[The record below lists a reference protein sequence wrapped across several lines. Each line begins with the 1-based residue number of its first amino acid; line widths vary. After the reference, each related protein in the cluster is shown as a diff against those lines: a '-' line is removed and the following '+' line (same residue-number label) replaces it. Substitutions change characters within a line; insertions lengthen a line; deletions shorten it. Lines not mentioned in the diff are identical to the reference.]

1 MILSRR
7 SFLKV
12 AGLSAVAVAGA
23 SMFTGCN
30 VNNLFSTGVVYSAEV
45 GSSITEDTIKKLNES
60 KYTNAVP
67 GHSDLYSNNDG
78 KCKEAVQ
85 NQLNGAQVLSNIPGA
100 KNVEVE
106 SAKTKMVKRPAL
118 MSSRPFWLRRPPLP
132 TADFPT
138 PSHER
143 RAFARLFLFCP
154 ACAHPLLH
162 CMAAVIYNKEYCKHH
177 PVFSRKDT
185 LSCEF
190 VFIPLA
196 ARST

>member
-30 VNNLFSTGVVYSAEV
+30 VNNLFSTGVVYSGKE
-45 GSSITEDTIKKLNES
+45 GENIDSDLIKKLNEN
-60 KYTNAVP
+60 KFANAVP
-67 GHSDLYSNNDG
+67 GHSDLYSNNPT

-106 SAKTKMVKRPAL
+106 SAKIGFALDKDGKETSTYVIKAVLVKK
-118 MSSRPFWLRRPPLP
+118 
-132 TADFPT
+132 TT
-138 PSHER
+138 
-143 RAFARLFLFCP
+143 
-154 ACAHPLLH
+154 
-162 CMAAVIYNKEYCKHH
+162 
-177 PVFSRKDT
+177 
-185 LSCEF
+185 
-190 VFIPLA
+190 
-196 ARST
+196 STNS

>member
-30 VNNLFSTGVVYSAEV
+30 VNNLFSTGVVYSGKE
-45 GSSITEDTIKKLNES
+45 GENIDSDLIKKLNEN
-60 KYTNAVP
+60 KFANAVP
-67 GHSDLYSNNDG
+67 GHSNLYSNNPT

-106 SAKTKMVKRPAL
+106 SAKIGFALDKDGKETSTYVIKAVLVKK
-118 MSSRPFWLRRPPLP
+118 
-132 TADFPT
+132 TT
-138 PSHER
+138 
-143 RAFARLFLFCP
+143 
-154 ACAHPLLH
+154 
-162 CMAAVIYNKEYCKHH
+162 
-177 PVFSRKDT
+177 
-185 LSCEF
+185 
-190 VFIPLA
+190 
-196 ARST
+196 STNG

>member
-30 VNNLFSTGVVYSAEV
+30 VNNLFSTGVVYSGKE
-45 GSSITEDTIKKLNES
+45 GENIDSDLIKKLNEN
-60 KYTNAVP
+60 KFANAVP
-67 GHSDLYSNNDG
+67 GHSDLYSNNPT

-106 SAKTKMVKRPAL
+106 SAKIGFALDKDGKETSTYVIKAVLVKK
-118 MSSRPFWLRRPPLP
+118 
-132 TADFPT
+132 TT
-138 PSHER
+138 
-143 RAFARLFLFCP
+143 
-154 ACAHPLLH
+154 
-162 CMAAVIYNKEYCKHH
+162 
-177 PVFSRKDT
+177 
-185 LSCEF
+185 
-190 VFIPLA
+190 
-196 ARST
+196 STNG

>member
-23 SMFTGCN
+23 SMFTGCS
-30 VNNLFSTGVVYSAEV
+30 VNNLFSTGVVYSAKV

-85 NQLNGAQVLSNIPGA
+85 NQLNGAQLLSDIPGA
-100 KNVEVE
+100 KDVEVE
-106 SAKTKMVKRPAL
+106 SANIGFALDKDGKETSTYVINAVLVKKK
-118 MSSRPFWLRRPPLP
+118 SNS
-132 TADFPT
+132 
-138 PSHER
+138 
-143 RAFARLFLFCP
+143 
-154 ACAHPLLH
+154 
-162 CMAAVIYNKEYCKHH
+162 
-177 PVFSRKDT
+177 
-185 LSCEF
+185 
-190 VFIPLA
+190 
-196 ARST
+196 